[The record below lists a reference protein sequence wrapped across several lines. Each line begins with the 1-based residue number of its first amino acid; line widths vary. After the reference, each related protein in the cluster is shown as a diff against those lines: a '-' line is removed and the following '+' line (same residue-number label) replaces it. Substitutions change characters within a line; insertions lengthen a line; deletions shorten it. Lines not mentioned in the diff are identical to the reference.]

1 MSNKAY
7 IIGSDELNKIY
18 QKLDELSQRISN
30 RYLDPAQIIYTEED
44 VLNILK
50 ISSSTLKLWRKE
62 NRIKYSKIS
71 NQIYYTHQNIVDLV
85 EENTVK
91 KKFQSE

>member
-1 MSNKAY
+1 MSTKAY
-7 IIGSDELNKIY
+7 LIGSDELDCIND
-18 QKLDELSQRISN
+18 KLDIVLKSTSEKFLQ
-30 RYLDPAQIIYTEED
+30 PKHVIYTEKD
-44 VLNILK
+44 VLSILK